1 MKLFITM
8 EKQELVAK
16 TLLLVA
22 KSFGAEEATSANDA
36 DLIICDDP
44 HKIRDMLMDNQLA
57 TAIEYHTTM
66 KETPSRLC
74 ETGHPLEG
82 RVVPGYVLT
91 EEGHPSMVIEIIK
104 RLATPA

>member
-1 MKLFITM
+1 MKLFILL
-8 EKQELVAK
+8 KQELVAK
-16 TLLLVA
+16 TLLHDA
-22 KSFGAEEATSANDA
+22 MAFGAKEATGANDA

-44 HKIRDMLMDNQLA
+44 HKIKDMLMDNQLA

-82 RVVPGYVLT
+82 RVVPGYVVT
-91 EEGHPSMVIEIIK
+91 EEGQHSIVIEIMK